1 MNKYLKI
8 HEAARELL
16 RRYRFRQVT
25 EMPFFRQEMPGSIL
39 VNILRMSQ
47 NMQILMMRILQICIP
62 SALTR
67 TEALWAGI

>member
-8 HEAARELL
+8 HEAAREFL
-16 RRYRFRQVT
+16 RRYRFRKVT
-25 EMPFFRQEMPGSIL
+25 AMSFFRQEMPGSIL

-47 NMQILMMRILQICIP
+47 NMQILMMRILRICIP

>member
-25 EMPFFRQEMPGSIL
+25 AMSFSRQEMPGSIL

-47 NMQILMMRILQICIP
+47 NMKSL
-62 SALTR
+62 
-67 TEALWAGI
+67 